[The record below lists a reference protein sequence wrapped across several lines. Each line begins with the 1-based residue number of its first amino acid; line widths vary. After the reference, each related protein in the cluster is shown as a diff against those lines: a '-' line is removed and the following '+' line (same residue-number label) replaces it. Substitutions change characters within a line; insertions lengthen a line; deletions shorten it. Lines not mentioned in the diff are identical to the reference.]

1 VEREAAQG
9 PRRDRHSW
17 LLWLGFGVGEI

>member
-9 PRRDRHSW
+9 PRRDRHGW